1 MWRGMVGSGYA
12 GERSHQGMKMTY
24 RGRDDKANFLNR
36 KSSETP
42 DHTFLSTVKTHYIHS
57 GNRMRSAERMHLTRG
72 ERTSQILARLW
83 GQQA

>member
-1 MWRGMVGSGYA
+1 MVGSGYA

-42 DHTFLSTVKTHYIHS
+42 DHTFFEHCKNPLYT
-57 GNRMRSAERMHLTRG
+57 
-72 ERTSQILARLW
+72 
-83 GQQA
+83 